1 MTWQDDVISFVRNKK
16 PVKFCLFCAI
26 MSTVL
31 TESFGKVNKNTK
43 KKMKPEPVEAK
54 KPRYVSEFMKRD
66 TPEKKKYVY
75 YVIDTH
81 LELNE
86 IDAAVARIEAMGF
99 SKEMITSFRYEK
111 VSRKTW
117 QPDGSYA
124 FVPRWHTEI
133 RVRTEPGFDIA
144 DFALKCFDKSHVEP
158 MNFE

>member
-1 MTWQDDVISFVRNKK
+1 
-16 PVKFCLFCAI
+16 
-26 MSTVL
+26 MSTTL
-31 TESFGKVNKNTK
+31 TEFSGKVNKTTK
-43 KKMKPEPVEAK
+43 KKVKPELVENK

-66 TPEKKKYVY
+66 TLQKKKYVY

-99 SKEMITSFRYEK
+99 SKDMITSFRYEK
-111 VSRKTW
+111 VSSKTW

-133 RVRTEPGFDIA
+133 RVKTDPGFDIA
-144 DFALKCFDKSHVEP
+144 DFALKCFEKSHVEP
-158 MNFE
+158 MTFEKSSE